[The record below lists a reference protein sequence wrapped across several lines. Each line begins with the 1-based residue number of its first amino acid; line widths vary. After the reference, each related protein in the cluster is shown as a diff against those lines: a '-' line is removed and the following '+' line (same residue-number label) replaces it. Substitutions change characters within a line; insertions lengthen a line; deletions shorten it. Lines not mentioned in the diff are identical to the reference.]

1 MRWTASN
8 RHTWTSRSRRNRS
21 SPRNAQQSH
30 VLRRCA
36 LDWVHGAT
44 VTFNSVRS
52 GLQVN
57 LTRLPSAVPGNSE
70 QLPVPLV
77 DMPNPPKGDRMSTIT
92 TINPATE
99 EQLQTYELMSE
110 SEATERLE
118 ACHAAFL
125 EWRKLS
131 HEERAPY
138 LTRIAGKLRDSAD
151 EIAALMTEETGKLL
165 KDGQS
170 EVELCAAI
178 LDYSARTG
186 PKALADEE
194 RTHGAKGKRGIVS
207 YQPIGVIYS
216 IQPWNFPLYQP
227 VRVLAAALMAGNG
240 CMLKHASICTG
251 SGLMLRKLCIEAGLP
266 EDLFQVV
273 VIDHDTSDKLIAHPL
288 VRGVTMTGS
297 DNAGR
302 HIGAEAAKAL
312 KKTVLE
318 LGSNDAYLVLEDA
331 DIETAVK
338 FSVMGRIY
346 NNGETCVSAKRF
358 IVTDKVYDAF
368 VEAYVAEM
376 KKITMGDPADD
387 GTQLGP
393 LSSQEQFDRVKEQ
406 VDESVAK
413 GAKVLCGGEAPDMKG
428 AYYPATVLADLKPGM
443 PAYDDEIFGPV
454 ASIIRAKDDAHAMRL
469 ANESRYG
476 LGGGIFCKDEERA
489 IRLARDHFDT
499 GMIRINSFGAAD
511 PNMPF
516 GGVKDSGYGR
526 EHGGFGMK
534 EFVNAKAIFLP

>member
-1 MRWTASN
+1 
-8 RHTWTSRSRRNRS
+8 
-21 SPRNAQQSH
+21 
-30 VLRRCA
+30 
-36 LDWVHGAT
+36 
-44 VTFNSVRS
+44 
-52 GLQVN
+52 
-57 LTRLPSAVPGNSE
+57 
-70 QLPVPLV
+70 
-77 DMPNPPKGDRMSTIT
+77 MSTIT
-92 TINPATE
+92 TVNPATE
-99 EQLQTYELMSE
+99 QNIQTYAVMDEQ
-110 SEATERLE
+110 EAKDRIE

-138 LTRIAGKLRDSAD
+138 LIRIGQTLRDHAD
-151 EIAALMTEETGKLL
+151 ELAALMTRETGKLL
-165 KDGQS
+165 KDGHI

-178 LDYSARTG
+178 CDYTARRG
-186 PKALADEE
+186 AGALADEE
-194 RTHGAKGKRGIVS
+194 RTHGPHQRRGVVS

-216 IQPWNFPLYQP
+216 IQPWNFPFYQP
-227 VRVLAAALMAGNG
+227 VRVLAANLMAGNG
-240 CMLKHASICTG
+240 CVLKHASICTG
-251 SGLMLRKLCIEAGLP
+251 SGLRLRELCIQSGLP
-266 EDLFQVV
+266 ADLFQVV
-273 VIDHDTSDKLIAHPL
+273 VIDHDTSDILIAHPK

-297 DNAGR
+297 DEAGR
-302 HIGAEAAKAL
+302 HIGATAAKAL

-338 FSVMGRIY
+338 YSVIGRLY

-368 VEAYVAEM
+368 VDAFVGQM
-376 KKITMGDPADD
+376 KAITMGDP
-387 GTQLGP
+387 TNSTSQLGP
-393 LSSQEQFDRVKEQ
+393 LSSKAQFDMVKKQ
-406 VDESVAK
+406 VDISVAE
-413 GAKVLCGGEAPDMKG
+413 GATVLCGGEPPDLIG

-454 ASIIRAKDDAHAMRL
+454 ASIIRAKDDEDAMRL

-476 LGGGIFCKDEERA
+476 LGGGIFSKDENRA
-489 IRLARDHFDT
+489 FKLARDHFDT
-499 GMIRINSFGAAD
+499 GMIRINTFGAAD

-534 EFVNAKAIFLP
+534 EFVNVKAIFLS